1 MAALHKADLPHPIG
15 PGCEDGLTCIHRPI
29 HCAAAGGRVNSEDEL
44 QQIEICQ
51 FIDALAEIAL
61 AVAQRREGFEP

>member
-1 MAALHKADLPHPIG
+1 MAGLHKADLPHPIG
-15 PGCEDGLTCIHRPI
+15 SDREDGLTCIHRPI

-51 FIDALAEIAL
+51 FIDALAEISL
-61 AVAQRREGFEP
+61 AVARRREGLEP